1 MRRWFNRRV
10 LINKVGLSLPKEM
23 IVSLAPSL
31 MCNRVSGFF
40 SALEL
45 SSACAT
51 LLSFISP
58 ASLCRFASVGAV
70 FPNTQIL
77 HGHTNSPGLWLKM
90 SFSRGKGCY
99 PDFRAWLRVFFWFTQ
114 STSVQVL
121 IEFLSK
127 ISDVLKN
134 EGSEKKIIKLSVR
147 SPFFCSHA
155 QKMFY
160 SRPHAHTVK
169 IWTNFELDAN
179 HHY

>member
-90 SFSRGKGCY
+90 SFSRGRVCY
-99 PDFRAWLRVFFWFTQ
+99 PDFRAWLRALFWFTP

-121 IEFLSK
+121 IVS
-127 ISDVLKN
+127 LKN
-134 EGSEKKIIKLSVR
+134 IRCFSNWRFWEKKLFNFLFCLRFSAPMHRQKYLFRTTR
-147 SPFFCSHA
+147 SNC
-155 QKMFY
+155 KDL
-160 SRPHAHTVK
+160 
-169 IWTNFELDAN
+169 N
-179 HHY
+179 